1 MSWKKKAIT
10 ISALSALTT
19 FTIHLANKI
28 IDISATS
35 ENHEQNTAGSYF
47 DWKFGNIYY
56 EKYGEGEPVLLIH
69 DFSAGSSS
77 YEWHRI
83 IDKLAKSHLVYT
95 IDLLGCGRSEKPSIT
110 YTNYLYV
117 QLITDFINQVIDSPC
132 DVIATGISGSFAI
145 AAVQNNKNLINR
157 IILVN
162 PEDVNKLNKMPS
174 KRSKSLTW
182 FLNMPVFGTYFYNI
196 LVKRRLITDKF
207 KNEYF
212 YDHYKLKEEYINNY
226 YETAHLDHSSS
237 KYLLSSLLG
246 HYTTVNVYHCMKS
259 LTNSIFIISGDEDS
273 RNADIACKYESI
285 LPSIEIMK
293 IEDTKHLPQLERP
306 DAFIEQLAVI
316 LSYEDE
322 TTI

>member
-1 MSWKKKAIT
+1 
-10 ISALSALTT
+10 
-19 FTIHLANKI
+19 
-28 IDISATS
+28 
-35 ENHEQNTAGSYF
+35 
-47 DWKFGNIYY
+47 
-56 EKYGEGEPVLLIH
+56 
-69 DFSAGSSS
+69 
-77 YEWHRI
+77 
-83 IDKLAKSHLVYT
+83 
-95 IDLLGCGRSEKPSIT
+95 
-110 YTNYLYV
+110 
-117 QLITDFINQVIDSPC
+117 
-132 DVIATGISGSFAI
+132 
-145 AAVQNNKNLINR
+145 
-157 IILVN
+157 
-162 PEDVNKLNKMPS
+162 
-174 KRSKSLTW
+174 
-182 FLNMPVFGTYFYNI
+182 MPVFGTYFYNI